1 MIKLPLFTRDAAES
15 IRPLKAIRL
24 EESSKERMRAALSAY
39 ADLHAFEA
47 VLSRAGAEAS
57 PLSAFFSRTRS
68 LYAGA
73 LMLTLMVAGGT
84 QASIAAEGSV
94 PGDILYPLKVSIV
107 EPVALML
114 SLSPERKAELS
125 AEFASRRVEEAATLA
140 SSNKLDDSRADEL
153 AARFDTHV
161 DELAKETVALE
172 SRGEL
177 GVSLAVRSDLSQ
189 KVSQRTEEIAN
200 DGAPAAM
207 MAKQAAAEEPEA
219 RFSARI
225 AEKSKTLA
233 TTRER
238 LDIALALDASEAT
251 ATAMTFSS
259 MPANPAVAGS
269 GRFFAALGLERATTS
284 TSTASTTATSTLP
297 QILVPFFTAPSSNR

>member
-1 MIKLPLFTRDAAES
+1 MIKLPNLSRRSAE
-15 IRPLKAIRL
+15 PLHTLKAIRL
-24 EESSKERMRAALSAY
+24 EESSKDRMRAALSAY
-39 ADLHAFEA
+39 ADLHASEA
-47 VLSRAGAEAS
+47 VQPRTGTQVS

-73 LMLTLMVAGGT
+73 LMLTLVVAGGT
-84 QASIAAEGSV
+84 QASIAAEGAV
-94 PGDILYPLKVSIV
+94 PGDMLYPLKVSVV
-107 EPVALML
+107 EPMALVL

-140 SSNKLDDSRADEL
+140 SSDRLDDTRANEL

-161 DELAKETVALE
+161 DELARETVALE

-189 KVSQRTEEIAN
+189 KVSERTEEIAN
-200 DGAPAAM
+200 DGAPAAT
-207 MAKQAAAEEPEA
+207 MAKQAASDEPEA

-238 LDIALALDASEAT
+238 LDVALALDAGDAT
-251 ATAMTFSS
+251 AAAMTLSS
-259 MPANPAVAGS
+259 VPANQAVPGS
-269 GRFFAALGLERATTS
+269 ERFFAALGLERATTS
-284 TSTASTTATSTLP
+284 TTTASTTATSTLP
-297 QILVPFFTAPSSNR
+297 RILVPFFTAPSSTR